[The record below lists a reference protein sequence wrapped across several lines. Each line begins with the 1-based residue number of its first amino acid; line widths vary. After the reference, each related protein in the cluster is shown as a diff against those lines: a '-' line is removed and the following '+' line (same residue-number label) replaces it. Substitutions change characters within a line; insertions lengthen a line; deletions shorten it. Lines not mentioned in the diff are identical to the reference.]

1 MGVDVTLVAEAVDL
15 LILTLCLMTGYAED
29 VVMNAS

>member
-1 MGVDVTLVAEAVDL
+1 MGVNMALVAETVDL
-15 LILTLCLMTGYAED
+15 FILTLCLMTGYAED